1 MSSGAKFQGS
11 VVTIG
16 NFDGVHLGHQ
26 QILQECIRQARSRG
40 LRALAFTF
48 RPHPQ
53 SVLRPDR
60 APSLLLEYD
69 EKREVL
75 LSHGIDEVVEQGF
88 DASFAQTTAE
98 EFFRVVLRERLDA
111 RAIVVGYDFSFGRGR
126 TGHLQILE
134 SLCASD
140 GVTLTVVPPQRVGA
154 EVVSSSVIR
163 THLDL
168 GRISEATSG
177 MGRPFFYRGRV
188 RQGDQRGRAM
198 GFPTANLAIEPG
210 SGRKLVLPFGVYA
223 TRLTTHG
230 LERVAAVTNVGVRPT
245 FARAD
250 GGSSSVL
257 VETHVLDGVHELYG
271 REVRVEFVS
280 RIRGE
285 QRFSSMAELQ
295 AQIAADISRARQILV

>member
-1 MSSGAKFQGS
+1 MAAGTKDQGS

-26 QILQECIRQARSRG
+26 QIIQECIRQARSRG

-75 LSHGIDEVVEQGF
+75 LSLGVDEVVEQGF
-88 DASFAQTTAE
+88 DASFAETTAE
-98 EFFRVVLRERLDA
+98 DFFRAILRERLDA

-134 SLCASD
+134 SLCASE

-163 THLDL
+163 THLDS
-168 GRISEATSG
+168 GRLSEATAG
-177 MGRPFFYRGRV
+177 MGRPFFYTGVV
-188 RQGDQRGRAM
+188 RQGDQRGRVM
-198 GFPTANLAIEPG
+198 GFPTANLAVEPG

-223 TRLTTHG
+223 TRLTTDG
-230 LERVAAVTNVGVRPT
+230 LERVAGVTNVGIRPT

-250 GGSSSVL
+250 GGLAPVL
-257 VETHVLDGVHELYG
+257 VETHVLEGTHDLYG
-271 REVRVEFVS
+271 REVRVEFLA

-295 AQIAADISRARQILV
+295 AQISADIARARQILV

>member
-1 MSSGAKFQGS
+1 MAPGAKDQGS

-26 QILQECIRQARSRG
+26 QIIQECIRQARSRG
-40 LRALAFTF
+40 LQALAFTF

-69 EKREVL
+69 EKRDAL
-75 LSHGIDEVVEQGF
+75 LALGLDEVVEQGF
-88 DASFAQTTAE
+88 DASFAQATPE
-98 EFFRVVLRERLDA
+98 EFFRSVLRGRLDA

-140 GVTLTVVPPQRVGA
+140 GVMLTVVPPQRVGA
-154 EVVSSSVIR
+154 EVVSSSLVR
-163 THLDL
+163 TYLDS
-168 GRISEATSG
+168 GRLAEATAG
-177 MGRPFFYRGRV
+177 MGRPFFYRGVV
-188 RQGDQRGRAM
+188 RQGDQRGRVM
-198 GFPTANLAIEPG
+198 GFPTANLSLQPG
-210 SGRKLVLPFGVYA
+210 AGRKLVLPFGVYA
-223 TRLTTHG
+223 TRLTSDG

-245 FARAD
+245 FAKAD
-250 GGSSSVL
+250 CGSPSVL
-257 VETHVLDGVHELYG
+257 VETHVLEGMHELYG
-271 REVRVEFVS
+271 GEVFVEFLA

-285 QRFSSMAELQ
+285 QTFSSIAELQ
-295 AQIAADISRARQILV
+295 AQIAADIARARQILV